1 MTGTKYR
8 VIRECAQE
16 LDWEITDDKYDDS
29 SLKERRKNQ
38 IADLCWYDLPI
49 DSSKLSQM
57 KRYQR
62 VNHFPAM
69 HGITRKSSLATILK
83 KKKDNFSQDYHFFPK
98 SWNLPL

>member
-1 MTGTKYR
+1 MLKPGAKLTKKISVQTVNIFDTGIKGGIKIDLTGTKYR

-49 DSSKLSQM
+49 DSSKLS
-57 KRYQR
+57 
-62 VNHFPAM
+62 
-69 HGITRKSSLATILK
+69 
-83 KKKDNFSQDYHFFPK
+83 
-98 SWNLPL
+98 

>member
-49 DSSKLSQM
+49 DSSKLS
-57 KRYQR
+57 
-62 VNHFPAM
+62 
-69 HGITRKSSLATILK
+69 
-83 KKKDNFSQDYHFFPK
+83 
-98 SWNLPL
+98 